1 MKILQLFFI
10 ILISNLIF
18 CQSNSIDGPYSNYF
32 EKSTPEIEGI
42 NSESIMKFISRIEK
56 EINEL
61 HSFMI
66 IKNGKNIASGWW
78 SPYTPEIPH
87 EMNSLSKSFASTAIG
102 FAYDERLINLDDRLI
117 KFFPD
122 YKLKSI
128 NEGIKN
134 IRIRDLLTMTT
145 GHEFEVRP
153 YLNNK
158 KDWIHSFMT
167 SNPTFLPGNY
177 FRYHSLAT
185 YLLSAIIYKISG
197 DNLEDYL
204 YNRLFLPLEIE
215 KPFWK
220 KCPNGIS
227 IGAVGLKIKTEDIA
241 KFGQLYLQNG
251 IWENKQLL
259 SSDWIKMAT
268 SKQVDNSLT
277 QSQPDWKQGYGF
289 QFWKNR
295 YNSYRG
301 DGGFGQFCIIIPD
314 HKIVIAITGNTNN
327 MQGVLNIIWEEIYS
341 KINLNNVFDN
351 KSSKNIELN
360 RKLNSLKVNVI
371 KKTFLKDNKRNLN
384 KTFFVNDNKFGI
396 KTIRL
401 SKLNENYLL
410 SINANNEVEN
420 INISKKTFI
429 NSFLKKLN
437 LTDNFFFNLSNL
449 GQKKIPISAN
459 GGWVEKNKFSSKIL
473 FLEESS
479 STNLNLFFDKKEVEI
494 EIVLK
499 GVFGL
504 QNVFKISGSTN

>member
-1 MKILQLFFI
+1 
-10 ILISNLIF
+10 
-18 CQSNSIDGPYSNYF
+18 
-32 EKSTPEIEGI
+32 
-42 NSESIMKFISRIEK
+42 
-56 EINEL
+56 
-61 HSFMI
+61 
-66 IKNGKNIASGWW
+66 
-78 SPYTPEIPH
+78 
-87 EMNSLSKSFASTAIG
+87 
-102 FAYDERLINLDDRLI
+102 
-117 KFFPD
+117 
-122 YKLKSI
+122 
-128 NEGIKN
+128 
-134 IRIRDLLTMTT
+134 
-145 GHEFEVRP
+145 
-153 YLNNK
+153 
-158 KDWIHSFMT
+158 
-167 SNPTFLPGNY
+167 
-177 FRYHSLAT
+177 
-185 YLLSAIIYKISG
+185 
-197 DNLEDYL
+197 
-204 YNRLFLPLEIE
+204 
-215 KPFWK
+215 
-220 KCPNGIS
+220 
-227 IGAVGLKIKTEDIA
+227 
-241 KFGQLYLQNG
+241 
-251 IWENKQLL
+251 
-259 SSDWIKMAT
+259 
-268 SKQVDNSLT
+268 
-277 QSQPDWKQGYGF
+277 
-289 QFWKNR
+289 
-295 YNSYRG
+295 
-301 DGGFGQFCIIIPD
+301 
-314 HKIVIAITGNTNN
+314 